1 MLTTKLSTQ
10 EWLSAKF
17 LTNLHHKN
25 VSFVLPE
32 AHQVELTEN
41 PDAAS
46 QQLILFS
53 ESLNLEKLYQ
63 IQGAL
68 AEALKVTVYQPGYQG
83 NNGCAI
89 DAQVTV
95 LDSSNLPALIET
107 VAVRFQVDISLLE
120 KRPTLT
126 KPGLLLMDM
135 DSTVIGIECI
145 DEIAKL
151 AGVGKQVSEVT
162 ELAMQ
167 GKLDFAQSL
176 TSRVACL
183 AGADESILKTVRD
196 NVPINLGI
204 SRLLAELKN
213 ANWKLAIASG
223 GFTYFADYLAQ
234 RLDLDFAISNQLEIV
249 DGKLT
254 GKVLGEIIGA
264 QSKADTL
271 NMLAEKYAIEK
282 SQTIALG
289 DGANDLV
296 MMAQAGLGVAY
307 HAKPVVRQQADAA
320 LRFCAADGLLA
331 LLTTNE
337 Q

>member
-1 MLTTKLSTQ
+1 MLSTKLSKE
-10 EWLSAKF
+10 EWLSAKY

-25 VSFVLPE
+25 VSFTLPDD
-32 AHQVELTEN
+32 QQIELAESSETCT
-41 PDAAS
+41 

-63 IQGAL
+63 VQTVL
-68 AEALKVTVYQPGYQG
+68 ADVINILVFKPGYEG
-83 NNGCAI
+83 NSGCVFEAEVE
-89 DAQVTV
+89 VT
-95 LDSSNLPALIET
+95 SSADLAAVIESA
-107 VAVRFQVDISLLE
+107 AVKFQVDISFL
-120 KRPTLT
+120 KQRPTLA

-151 AGVGKQVSEVT
+151 AGVGKQVTEVT

-176 TSRVACL
+176 NSRVACL
-183 AGADESILKTVRD
+183 EGANESILKQVRD
-196 NVPINLGI
+196 GVPINPGI
-204 SRLLAELKN
+204 SRLLAKLKK

-223 GFTYFADYLAQ
+223 GFTFFADYLAE
-234 RLDLDFAISNQLEIV
+234 RLNLDYAISNQLEIV

-254 GKVLGEIIGA
+254 GKVVGEIIGA

-271 NMLAEKYAIEK
+271 NLLAQRYQIDA

-296 MMAQAGLGVAY
+296 MMEQAALGVAY

-331 LLTTNE
+331 LLKS
-337 Q
+337 

>member
-1 MLTTKLSTQ
+1 MLSTKLSNE
-10 EWLSAKF
+10 EWLSAKY

-25 VSFVLPE
+25 VSFTLSDE
-32 AHQVELTEN
+32 QQIELAESSEICT
-41 PDAAS
+41 

-63 IQGAL
+63 VQTAL
-68 AEALKVTVYQPGYQG
+68 ADVINILVFQPGYEG
-83 NNGCAI
+83 NSGCVYEAEVE
-89 DAQVTV
+89 VT
-95 LDSSNLPALIET
+95 SSADLAAVIESA
-107 VAVRFQVDISLLE
+107 AVKFQVDISFL
-120 KRPTLT
+120 KQRPTLAE
-126 KPGLLLMDM
+126 PGLLLMDM

-176 TSRVACL
+176 NSRVACL
-183 AGADESILKTVRD
+183 KGANESILKQVRD
-196 NVPINLGI
+196 GVPINPGI
-204 SRLLAELKN
+204 SRLLAKLKK

-223 GFTYFADYLAQ
+223 GFTFFADYLAE
-234 RLDLDFAISNQLEIV
+234 RLNLDYAISNQLEIV

-254 GKVLGEIIGA
+254 GKVDGEIIGA

-271 NMLAEKYAIEK
+271 NLLAQRYQIDA

-296 MMAQAGLGVAY
+296 MMEQAALGVAY

-331 LLTTNE
+331 LLKS
-337 Q
+337 

>member
-1 MLTTKLSTQ
+1 MLSTKLSQQ
-10 EWLSAKF
+10 EWLSAKY

-25 VSFVLPE
+25 VSFTLPQDQQIELAETRE
-32 AHQVELTEN
+32 ACT
-41 PDAAS
+41 

-63 IQGAL
+63 VQIAL
-68 AEALKVTVYQPGYQG
+68 ADVMTIQVFQPGYDS
-83 NNGCAI
+83 NNGCAYE
-89 DAQVTV
+89 AEVEV
-95 LDSSNLPALIET
+95 KRSSDLGAVIESA
-107 VAVRFQVDISLLE
+107 AVNFQVDISFL
-120 KRPTLT
+120 KQRPTLA
-126 KPGLLLMDM
+126 KPGLLVMDM

-151 AGVGKQVSEVT
+151 AGVGAQVSEVT

-176 TSRVACL
+176 NSRVACL
-183 AGADESILKTVRD
+183 KGAEESILKQVRD
-196 NVPINLGI
+196 GIPINPGI
-204 SRLLAELKN
+204 TRLLAKLKQ

-223 GFTYFADYLAQ
+223 GFTFFADYLAE
-234 RLDLDFAISNQLEIV
+234 RLGLDFAISNQLEIV
-249 DGKLT
+249 EGKLT
-254 GKVLGEIIGA
+254 GKVLGDIIGA

-271 NMLAEKYAIEK
+271 NRLAERYQIEA

-296 MMAQAGLGVAY
+296 MMEQAAMGVAY

-331 LLTTNE
+331 LLKS
-337 Q
+337 